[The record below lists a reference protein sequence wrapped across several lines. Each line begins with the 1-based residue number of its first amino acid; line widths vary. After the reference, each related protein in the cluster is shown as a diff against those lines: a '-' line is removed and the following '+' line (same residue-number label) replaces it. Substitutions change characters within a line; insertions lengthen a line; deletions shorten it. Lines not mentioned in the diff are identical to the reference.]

1 MENIK
6 SQLEIQ
12 LMQKIIEADSK
23 SLEELYDRYSQI
35 LYSLIKKI
43 VLDKNVAEE
52 VLANV
57 FLLVWKKGERID
69 FSTYNL
75 YTWLVSL
82 AHNIAIDRKK
92 RDASSESLPEYTEE
106 YEDKFIIPTISNSIE
121 ANDLE
126 KAMSAKAKFGNAM
139 NKLTSAQKYVINLAY
154 YEGKTQ
160 TDIANHLNIPL
171 PTVKSKIQVALS
183 NLKLNFITE
192 K

>member
-1 MENIK
+1 MENVK
-6 SQLEIQ
+6 SHLEIQ
-12 LMQKIIEADSK
+12 LMQKIIEGDSK

-43 VLDKNVAEE
+43 VIDKSVAEE

-57 FLLVWKKGERID
+57 FSLVWKKGERLD
-69 FSTYNL
+69 FSIYNL
-75 YTWLVSL
+75 YSWLVSL
-82 AHNIAIDRKK
+82 AHNKAIDRKK
-92 RDASSESLPEYTEE
+92 RDASLEGLPEYTEE
-106 YEDKFIIPTISNSIE
+106 YEDNFIIPKISKSIE

-126 KAMSAKAKFGNAM
+126 KAMSAKVKFGNAM

-160 TDIANHLNIPL
+160 SDIANQLNIPL

-183 NLKLNFITE
+183 NLKLNFATE

>member
-1 MENIK
+1 MK
-6 SQLEIQ
+6 SHLEIQ
-12 LMQKIIEADSK
+12 LMQKIIETDSK
-23 SLEELYDRYSQI
+23 SMEDLYDRYSQI

-43 VLDKNVAEE
+43 VIDKSVAEE
-52 VLANV
+52 ELANV
-57 FLLVWKKGERID
+57 FILVWKKAEKID

-75 YTWLVSL
+75 YTWLISL
-82 AHNIAIDRKK
+82 AHNKAIDRKI
-92 RDASSESLPEYTEE
+92 REASSEGLPEYTEE
-106 YEDKFIIPTISNSIE
+106 YEDNFIIPKISKSIE

-126 KAMSAKAKFGNAM
+126 KALSVKVKFGNAM

-160 TDIANHLNIPL
+160 TDIANQLNIPL

-183 NLKLNFITE
+183 NLKLNFVSE